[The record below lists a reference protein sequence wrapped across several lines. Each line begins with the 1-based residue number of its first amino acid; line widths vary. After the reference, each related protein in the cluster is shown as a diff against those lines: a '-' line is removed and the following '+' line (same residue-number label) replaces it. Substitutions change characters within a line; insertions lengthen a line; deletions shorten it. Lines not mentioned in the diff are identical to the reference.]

1 MFPYFGYEL
10 FQTPVDAI
18 KGLGEGS
25 LGTNK
30 NTADGA
36 EKKMDEVSN
45 WSLNEPLLRP
55 AAPTSGSPLVD
66 HKNQMT
72 QYCQDRMAA
81 QAAQVAAEFKK
92 VATDSGRSSS

>member
-45 WSLNEPLLRP
+45 
-55 AAPTSGSPLVD
+55 
-66 HKNQMT
+66 
-72 QYCQDRMAA
+72 
-81 QAAQVAAEFKK
+81 
-92 VATDSGRSSS
+92 